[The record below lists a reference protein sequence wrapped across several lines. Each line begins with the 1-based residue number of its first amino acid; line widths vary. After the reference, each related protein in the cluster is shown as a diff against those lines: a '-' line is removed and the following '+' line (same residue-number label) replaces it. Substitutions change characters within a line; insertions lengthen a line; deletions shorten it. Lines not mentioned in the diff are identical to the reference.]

1 MRLPRKFSMTQRAE
15 FARVKK
21 SGDSRPG
28 RYLVI
33 SVLRSDELDHP
44 RVGYITTKKVGKA
57 HQRNLLRRRFRSIVQ
72 NCGESIDPQL
82 YIVTIARWR
91 AKDASYE
98 ELERDWLKQAR
109 KLGVF
114 KEDRKVER

>member
-1 MRLPRKFSMTQRAE
+1 MRLPRKFSMNQRAE
-15 FARVKK
+15 FARVRER
-21 SGDSRPG
+21 GESRPG
-28 RYLVI
+28 RYLVV

-57 HQRNLLRRRFRSIVQ
+57 HQRNLLRRRFRAIVQ
-72 NCGESIDPQL
+72 DCGDSIDPQL

-91 AKDASYE
+91 AKEASYKD
-98 ELERDWLKQAR
+98 LERDWLKQAR

-114 KEDRKVER
+114 KQDRSVEV